1 MLKLIILIATALSL
15 NAQEYEY
22 SRVLNIPDLS
32 FTDRVY
38 SGLDILAQM
47 DYRPLKGRSIAV
59 LCNRASVDRNGR
71 HILEILKDREDIE
84 VKYIFLPEHGLFG
97 SDDDRLRM
105 VGDNSFDPVTG
116 ARIVD
121 LWGRYIK
128 PPRWVLD
135 DVDLVLIDLQG
146 TGVRYTTYITTISK
160 IMESCSDFNT
170 PILLLDRP
178 NPIRGDRL
186 DGPVVRTAYQ
196 SFESYHLVPIRHG
209 LTIGEFALMVNEM
222 GWVKDLARVQ
232 LVIIPLRNWKRDMWF
247 DETGLPW
254 IPPQPTLDS
263 LETVLGFLGATL
275 VRGTNLN
282 IGFGT
287 DKPYFRFG
295 APWLSGQHLR
305 DKLIVQNLP
314 GIKIASVRYK
324 PDDGTGKKII
334 PRHGG
339 TFCSGV
345 DITITDREKFDPL
358 RTATTLIILT
368 SRLYPR
374 EFQWTGDGY
383 IDKLFGT
390 SLLRTF
396 TAQEKPPEYL
406 PPQWNHDVFRFNQFR
421 ERFLLYE

>member
-1 MLKLIILIATALSL
+1 
-15 NAQEYEY
+15 
-22 SRVLNIPDLS
+22 
-32 FTDRVY
+32 
-38 SGLDILAQM
+38 M

-59 LCNRASVDRNGR
+59 LCNQASVDRNGR
-71 HILEILKDREDIE
+71 HILEILNDIE
-84 VKYIFLPEHGLFG
+84 DVDVKYIFLPEHGLFG
-97 SDDDRLRM
+97 TDDDRLRM
-105 VGDNSFDPVTG
+105 IGDKSFDPVTG

-135 DVDLVLIDLQG
+135 DVDIVLIDIQD

-160 IMESCSDFNT
+160 IMESCSDFDV

-178 NPIRGDRL
+178 NPIRGDRV

-209 LTIGEFALMVNEM
+209 LTVGEFALMVNEM
-222 GWVKDLARVQ
+222 GWVKDLARAN
-232 LVIIPLRNWKRDMWF
+232 LVIIPLRNWKRNMWF
-247 DETGLPW
+247 DNTELPW
-254 IPPQPTLDS
+254 VPPQPNLDS
-263 LETVLGFLGATL
+263 LETVVGYIGFSLA
-275 VRGTNLN
+275 RGTNLN

-295 APWLSGQHLR
+295 APWLSGKHLK
-305 DKLIVQNLP
+305 DKLIAQNLP
-314 GIKIASVRYK
+314 GIKVSSVRYK
-324 PDDGTGKKII
+324 PDDGTGKKIL

-339 TFCSGV
+339 TYCSGV
-345 DITITDREKFDPL
+345 DISITDRNKFDPL
-358 RTATTLIILT
+358 RTATSLIILT